1 MTQETYAKMQEC
13 LAELK
18 HEQDEWDNRASGIRE
33 LALAATNL
41 EQAIHWAKASAE
53 ESGDFVF

>member
-1 MTQETYAKMQEC
+1 LKQDTYAKMKTC
-13 LAELK
+13 LEELK
-18 HEQDEWDNRASGIRE
+18 QEQVEIERNDGARE

-53 ESGDFVF
+53 ESGEFVF